1 MPFEES
7 IPCLVLNVTKSH
19 FYGKVIR
26 FQEKISL
33 TRCGSVHMG
42 VIVKGVTC
50 NSLHVSCDSDD
61 LESDENYA
69 GWRSNFEIYRV
80 GYKSLG
86 KRELAYNRQKE

>member
-1 MPFEES
+1 M
-7 IPCLVLNVTKSH
+7 
-19 FYGKVIR
+19 
-26 FQEKISL
+26 
-33 TRCGSVHMG
+33 
-42 VIVKGVTC
+42 KGVTC